1 MPKLLTFFA
10 EKPQGNF
17 VDESDA
23 VDRVALQAI
32 RDAVQP
38 TAGASHVFEP
48 VRSLVEISD
57 YLTAYPVDPG
67 DHVQI
72 IGHGRSGALELAYMW
87 THKYADAVDTYVVD
101 SDPFSYKMLTAI
113 IHPQATISIVGCL
126 VGLGG
131 SGSSDGPTLV
141 YDLARL
147 WLCAVSA
154 PVGYIDPSDFVDGRL
169 GDNVPQV
176 RATPTSIS
184 IPNSTPSPPTV
195 TDGIATLAITG
206 LLRAPVLGDRDDGA
220 RRERLLSQFAGNLL
234 VRRITPTAATSAG
247 ELVLQLDNGATAT
260 LLANA
265 SIIRV
270 RFGDTVEHFTP
281 VDVGGLR
288 SKLRRSLTSLRR

>member
-220 RRERLLSQFAGNLL
+220 RRVAYVLGLTRTAWPAEHGGHLEFLAVRDGAVVVTERRAPGWNTLDLFDVVGTNRLHQVPIVTAD
-234 VRRITPTAATSAG
+234 VERRAIPG
-247 ELVLQLDNGATAT
+247 W
-260 LLANA
+260 
-265 SIIRV
+265 
-270 RFGDTVEHFTP
+270 FY
-281 VDVGGLR
+281 
-288 SKLRRSLTSLRR
+288 